1 MKRYMNV
8 LWFMAVVSLGVANTV
23 ESRVHKVQPTTPT
36 TQEESA
42 DKDQVPE
49 GAKGQPVVIRL
60 GDQAAAGYEFDVEAK
75 RKQVTALVDK
85 AINYFNKTKSVEK
98 VFNALSSSPEFL
110 RGELYVFVY
119 DMEGTC
125 YASGLNQDRIWQNF
139 YNERDS
145 FGTPFIQMIIDLAK
159 KGGGWITYD
168 WFGAVKVSYTKMISK
183 DGKDYVIGCGYY
195 PFSKEDAVVGL
206 VKAGV
211 ALFNKTIGEGKPKNE
226 AFGLFGY
233 PLGRF
238 VSGDLYLYAMTFS
251 GDVVAHGERGGLI
264 GTNGWD
270 YKDARGKYVNRE
282 IVEKLKVATGGIWIE
297 YMSKRAPKKA
307 YAEKVVDSKGIEYF
321 IACGYYPD
329 ADRNAAVDLVRKGYV
344 FMKGHGLSEAVS
356 EFNNLEHLE
365 FRYGDLYLYVFD
377 LQGNCLAEGSN
388 QEYVGKNMWD
398 DKDEDGRLY
407 VRDLVQKA
415 KDGGGWVDYKA
426 KNSFKC
432 NYVELIDLGTGKYVI
447 GCGLYPTTKRE
458 TMTLMAK
465 SAADYLRS
473 GQKLKDIIGEF
484 TKPRGKFVRG
494 DLSIF
499 VLTLDGI
506 CLVFGT
512 DHELIWKNIFSWKDA
527 SGIPI
532 IKLLDDSLQRGP
544 GLVTYTRN
552 NLKSVAYIEEVK
564 KNGGTYIVG
573 SSFYQ

>member
-1 MKRYMNV
+1 MQ
-8 LWFMAVVSLGVANTV
+8 
-23 ESRVHKVQPTTPT
+23 KVNLLLFVW
-36 TQEESA
+36 A
-42 DKDQVPE
+42 
-49 GAKGQPVVIRL
+49 IRQL
-60 GDQAAAGYEFDVEAK
+60 LDYEFDVEAK
-75 RKQVTALVDK
+75 RKQVTDLVDK

-159 KGGGWITYD
+159 KGGGWITYE
-168 WFGAVKVSYTKMISK
+168 WFGAIKVSYTKMISK
-183 DGKDYVIGCGYY
+183 DGKDYAIGCGYY

-329 ADRNAAVDLVRKGYV
+329 ADRNAVVDLVRKGYV

-388 QEYVGKNMWD
+388 PRICWQKHVG
-398 DKDEDGRLY
+398 R
-407 VRDLVQKA
+407 
-415 KDGGGWVDYKA
+415 
-426 KNSFKC
+426 
-432 NYVELIDLGTGKYVI
+432 
-447 GCGLYPTTKRE
+447 
-458 TMTLMAK
+458 
-465 SAADYLRS
+465 
-473 GQKLKDIIGEF
+473 
-484 TKPRGKFVRG
+484 
-494 DLSIF
+494 
-499 VLTLDGI
+499 
-506 CLVFGT
+506 
-512 DHELIWKNIFSWKDA
+512 
-527 SGIPI
+527 
-532 IKLLDDSLQRGP
+532 
-544 GLVTYTRN
+544 
-552 NLKSVAYIEEVK
+552 
-564 KNGGTYIVG
+564 
-573 SSFYQ
+573 